1 MDPSHARKY
10 ENADIERIAANLLRQ
25 QYPQTITLPV
35 EIDLIVERY
44 ELVDNIVPVELLE
57 DKFKVAAVLTCKV
70 GGRFDIL
77 VDQDTFDYQRA
88 RASFSIAHEF
98 GHIVLHSQVCS
109 HCTSIEDSVALMRR
123 IRNAKAHDFIERN
136 ANYFAGAILIP
147 QRTIKE
153 DTAKI
158 YEWLIKDGNYDT
170 KMDLKQFYATLARR
184 YEVNPEP
191 MRIRL
196 EQLSLTKNIRRSLF
210 YKYPYLEL

>member
-1 MDPSHARKY
+1 MEPSHARKY
-10 ENADIERIAANLLRQ
+10 KNSEIEFIVSNLLKRE
-25 QYPQTITLPV
+25 YPQEIKLPV
-35 EIDLIVERY
+35 EIDLIVEHHK
-44 ELVDNIVPVELLE
+44 LVDNIVPIQSLE
-57 DKFKVAAVLTCKV
+57 DKFKVAAVLTCKIS
-70 GGRFDIL
+70 GRFDIL
-77 VDQDTFDYQRA
+77 VDQDTFDYQWA

-98 GHIVLHSQVCS
+98 GHIVLHSQLCS
-109 HCTSIEDSVALMRR
+109 NCSRIEDSIELMRR
-123 IRNAKAHDFIERN
+123 IKNAKAYDFIERN
-136 ANYFAGAILIP
+136 ANYFAAAILIP

-153 DTAKI
+153 DAAKI
-158 YEWLIKDGNYDT
+158 YEWMVKGGNYDT